1 MNEPI
6 LQHLCFPCATKITI
20 IYPTGATGATGADG
34 ATGATGATGET
45 GPTGATGATGETGPT
60 GATGETGPT
69 GETGATGATGPTGAT
84 GATGADGT
92 LNAQTLSAYSVPP
105 ASVQN
110 KQPLEF
116 DRTSQ
121 QTGDAISH
129 ANGSTDFILSRSG
142 VYLATFSGTFSPA
155 SDTSLPTTLLL
166 NFELNGA
173 DLPGAAAQHNFV
185 SSGET
190 QTESFSLLFQ
200 VTSVPSTLQ
209 VVASGGTFV
218 YSTNTLN
225 LVKLS

>member
-1 MNEPI
+1 MAII
-6 LQHLCFPCATKITI
+6 LTRLRNGRSARPDELVEYVSREMELFDDKHSDVSLRTLQRDISTI
-20 IYPTGATGATGADG
+20 AELFHIEIACHPSRGYTIVERGDSAD
-34 ATGATGATGET
+34 EY
-45 GPTGATGATGETGPT
+45 E
-60 GATGETGPT
+60 
-69 GETGATGATGPTGAT
+69 
-84 GATGADGT
+84 
-92 LNAQTLSAYSVPP
+92 
-105 ASVQN
+105 
-110 KQPLEF
+110 
-116 DRTSQ
+116 
-121 QTGDAISH
+121 
-129 ANGSTDFILSRSG
+129 
-142 VYLATFSGTFSPA
+142 
-155 SDTSLPTTLLL
+155 TLLL